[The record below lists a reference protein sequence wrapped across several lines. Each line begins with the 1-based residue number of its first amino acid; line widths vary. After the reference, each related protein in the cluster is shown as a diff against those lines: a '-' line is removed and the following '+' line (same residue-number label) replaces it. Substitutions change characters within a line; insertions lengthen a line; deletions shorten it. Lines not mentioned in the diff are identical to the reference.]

1 VSLLEAVVG
10 VSSVLMT
17 PMDTTRIV
25 FIVDTTVATADEVV
39 AQAKEILGVTPR
51 ALTMAPPP
59 AGSAPASVAPPQP
72 MSGPNGPIKMI
83 AHAFLGVALTQ
94 SMLDSIA
101 AIDGVVSAEW
111 TPSDPT
117 SISYTGPEDVN
128 AMRNINM
135 VITKLIPQATLKWVT

>member
-1 VSLLEAVVG
+1 
-10 VSSVLMT
+10 
-17 PMDTTRIV
+17 
-25 FIVDTTVATADEVV
+25 
-39 AQAKEILGVTPR
+39 
-51 ALTMAPPP
+51 
-59 AGSAPASVAPPQP
+59 